1 MQRKHEEMIQSNP
14 AIMMGKPVMAGTRD
28 QEIVFRQKRTSCGVL
43 LLRLAGL
50 SARSKADIVG
60 ITIKKYRNELLNNFS
75 VVSPMNVRIRS
86 STQPA

>member
-43 LLRLAGL
+43 LLRLAEQFFNRL
-50 SARSKADIVG
+50 
-60 ITIKKYRNELLNNFS
+60 TNECQNPIFN
-75 VVSPMNVRIRS
+75 
-86 STQPA
+86 TA